1 MPRRAM
7 SDPKRLV
14 LVDNDP
20 AVASE
25 LRSVL
30 GEPDFI
36 VHAFADPREAL
47 LKLHD
52 IGPDLILCSLDIP
65 VMPGRSFMRVVK
77 RSERMQGV
85 PFIFLSADHTRDDM
99 IDCLEDGADELLSK
113 PLDTPVLVAR
123 LRAMLRMAY
132 RQVAPDE
139 RADAVTGNVGPE
151 GALRLLRF
159 CEDFR
164 LTGQLTVEG
173 PEARHWAEFSGGE
186 LVRAGR
192 DPEQDG
198 TDPLD
203 ALLSLQEGSY
213 RIDQRRIDV
222 GALPGARVV
231 DEAGPGEAKAR
242 GVHLPG
248 GRLSMVESRNGNL
261 QIQTEGENR
270 PNFTVT
276 TVIVR
281 GGQVLRRIEAAWQH
295 PLQRRNDEAIAKQQI
310 DQQHDRV
317 VGSLRDLALEG
328 APRREGAPK
337 ERGVDGRLLA
347 WASERIAERTAES
360 LGSVATVALLRR
372 TQKQALEK
380 NATLADFAIEDS
392 GELRFTREDGR
403 RVARETML
411 ALTAW
416 LRSFLDEAAEMRADA
431 GKLHVREA
439 THSAGDDLERAGF
452 YEAFDAVGS

>member
-1 MPRRAM
+1 M

-30 GEPDFI
+30 GEPDFE
-36 VHAFADPREAL
+36 VHAFTDPREAL

-52 IGPDLILCSLDIP
+52 VAPDLILCSLDIP

-77 RSERMQGV
+77 RSELMQSV

-113 PLDTPVLVAR
+113 PLDTPVLVAK

-132 RQVAPDE
+132 RHVAPDE
-139 RADAVTGNVGPE
+139 RSDAVTGSVGPE

-192 DPEQDG
+192 DPEQTG
-198 TDPLD
+198 VDPLD
-203 ALLSLQEGSY
+203 ALLSIQSGAY
-213 RIDQRRIDV
+213 RIEQRRIDL
-222 GALPGARVV
+222 GALPGAHAL
-231 DEAGPGEAKAR
+231 DEAPAEVKGR

-347 WASERIAERTAES
+347 WATERIAERTAES
-360 LGSVATVALLRR
+360 LGSVAAVALLRR
-372 TQKQALEK
+372 THKQALG
-380 NATLADFAIEDS
+380 ADSTLGDFTIEDS
-392 GELRFTREDGR
+392 GELRFTREDGL
-403 RVARETML
+403 RVTRETMMAL
-411 ALTAW
+411 AGW
-416 LRSFLDEAAEMRADA
+416 LRGFLREASEMRNDA
-431 GKLHVREA
+431 GKLDVREA

-452 YEAFDAVGS
+452 YEAFETTGA